1 VSPPRR
7 EGARKRNPISGGDRP
22 GLLVELDHLDRE
34 PAGEPAG
41 ALILLHGRGV
51 DERDLYPL
59 FDELDPERKLLGIS
73 PGAPI
78 TNVPPGGRH
87 WYVIREVGHP
97 DEETFVDSLGQL
109 SRFLDDELRHRGISW
124 EKTVIG
130 GFSQGAAVSCAVALG
145 MGRPRAAGLLM
156 MSGFFPMVR
165 GWKMDPAAKRGMPA
179 YVTHGSYDP
188 VIPVG
193 FGRKARDLLEEG
205 GLAVTYRETRMQH
218 GIDHAVIPEIRDWV
232 WSVISGEPVIEGPP
246 SAR

>member
-1 VSPPRR
+1 MSTPEQPP
-7 EGARKRNPISGGDRP
+7 GDRP
-22 GLLVELDHLDRE
+22 GQVVQLTHLPRD
-34 PAGEPAG
+34 PAGEPEG

-59 FDELDPERKLLGIS
+59 LDELDPDRRLFGMT
-73 PGAPI
+73 PGAPL

-97 DEETFVDSLGQL
+97 DEDTFVDTLAQL
-109 SRFLDDELRHRGISW
+109 CRFLDDELRHRGIPW

-130 GFSQGAAVSCAVALG
+130 GFSQGAAVACATALG

-156 MSGFFPMVR
+156 MSGFYPMVR
-165 GWKMDPAAKRGMPA
+165 GWKVDPRAKRGMPA

-188 VIPVG
+188 IIPVG

-205 GLAVTYRETRMQH
+205 GLMVTYREARVQH
-218 GIDHAVIPEIRDWV
+218 TIDHALIPEIRDWV
-232 WSVISGEPVIEGPP
+232 NSVITGEPVIEGPR
-246 SAR
+246 SEV